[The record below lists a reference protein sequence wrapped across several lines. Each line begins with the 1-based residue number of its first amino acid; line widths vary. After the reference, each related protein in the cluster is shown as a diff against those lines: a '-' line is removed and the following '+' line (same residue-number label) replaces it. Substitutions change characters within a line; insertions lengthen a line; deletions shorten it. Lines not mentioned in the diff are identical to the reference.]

1 MNKAGRHII
10 SVLLENE
17 SGALSR
23 VAGLFSMR
31 GYNIE
36 SLTVA
41 PTHDP
46 TLSRTTLVTRGDDRT
61 IEQITKQLNKLVD
74 VVRLT
79 DLTETAHVEREMML
93 IKVRATGQAREEIKR
108 LTDIFRSK
116 IIDVTESSYIIELTG
131 DSDKLD
137 AFIASVGDDNIL
149 EVVRSGVTGIARG
162 DKGLKV

>member
-1 MNKAGRHII
+1 MRHVI

-23 VAGLFSMR
+23 VAGLFSAR

-46 TLSRTTLVTRGDDRT
+46 TLSRMTIVTVGTERV

-79 DLTETAHVEREMML
+79 DLTEVAFVEREIML
-93 IKVRATGQAREEIKR
+93 TKVRAVDQMREEVKR
-108 LTDIFRSK
+108 LTDIFRGR
-116 IIDVTESSYIIELTG
+116 ILDVTNSSYVIELTG
-131 DSDKLD
+131 DDHKLN
-137 AFIASVGDDNIL
+137 AFLEALGRDNVI
-149 EVVRSGVTGIARG
+149 EVVRSGASGIARG
-162 DKGLKV
+162 DKGLKL